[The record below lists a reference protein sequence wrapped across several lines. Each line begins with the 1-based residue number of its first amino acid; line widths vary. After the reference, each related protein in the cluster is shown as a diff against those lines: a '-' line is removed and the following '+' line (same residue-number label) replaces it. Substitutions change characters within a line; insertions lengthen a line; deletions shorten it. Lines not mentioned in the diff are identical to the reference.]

1 MYLSTLTIDSFRCIG
16 PGVEQMVVKFTPSL
30 TAIIGAN
37 DAGKT
42 AIIDALRFAL
52 GTSDQDRQ
60 RLDESDFNGNR
71 KEITIVC
78 HFENLTDRDL
88 RTFAEYLTYG
98 EKLGDKPTLY
108 LNWLAENSGVTR
120 KGRPYYRIEVRSGKD
135 AAGPVISQEARLL
148 LQATY
153 LRPLRDAE
161 EALSAGRGSRLAQ
174 VLRQS
179 ALVKTGFHA
188 HDPEIPLKDQQLS
201 ILGIAK
207 LVSDLLG
214 TQKGVADTRGKINAT
229 LDELALRGDKLKSAI
244 RVSGAMASDD
254 ARLRELLEKLDLQL
268 DGVGKMGLG
277 SDNLLFMACEL
288 LLLAQEE
295 TGNKL
300 LLIEEPEAHLHAQ
313 RQLQVMKS
321 LQSRARTEGI
331 QVIVTTHSPNLA
343 SAISLEN
350 LVIVRKRQAFSLAV
364 GETELEGSDRGFLE
378 RFLDVTKAN
387 LFFAYGVLIVEGDAE
402 NVLLPTLARL
412 IGRDLT
418 EHGVS
423 IVNVGGVGLGRYAR
437 IFKRKLPAKQG
448 ELGIRVACITDMD
461 VMPDCAPVL
470 IGKVEEGQA
479 WPAIGKRRW
488 RAKQDIGD
496 DAALAAHRAGKKA
509 KFDGQAVTTFVADE
523 WTLEYDLAL
532 GVKGADGK
540 FSCALAEDVF
550 VAAYLASKDEGINE
564 GKLTLA
570 EAGNDALAAY
580 ATLKSSVPVPRTGSK
595 EEALAASIYAEFVGG
610 VSKPIA
616 AQYLVARLQ
625 AKQASGN
632 LTPEQLRSAL
642 PKYLTDAIDYVTPVD
657 VPPPTSA
664 P

>member
-1 MYLSTLTIDSFRCIG
+1 MYLSTLTIENFRCIG
-16 PGVEQMVVKFTPSL
+16 PGAERMEVRFTPSL
-30 TAIIGAN
+30 TAIVGAN

-42 AIIDALRFAL
+42 AVIDALRFAL

-60 RLDESDFNGNR
+60 RLDETDFYGEE

-78 HFENLTDRDL
+78 LFENLTERDL
-88 RTFAEYLTYG
+88 RSFAEYLTYG
-98 EKLGDKPTLY
+98 EKPGDKPTLY
-108 LNWLAENSGVTR
+108 LNWLAENSGETR

-135 AAGPVISQEARLL
+135 AAGPVIAQEARLL

-179 ALVKTGFHA
+179 ALVKTGSHT
-188 HDPEIPLKDQQLS
+188 HDAAIPLKDQQLS

-214 TQKGVADTRGKINAT
+214 TQTGVADTRNKINAT
-229 LDELALRGDKLKSAI
+229 LEKLALHGDKLSSAI

-268 DGVGKMGLG
+268 DGAGKMGLG

-295 TGNKL
+295 IGNKL

-321 LQSRARTEGI
+321 LQERAQAEGI

-350 LVIVRKRQAFSLAV
+350 MVMVRRRRAFSLAS

-387 LFFAYGVLIVEGDAE
+387 LFFAYGVMIVEGDAE
-402 NVLLPTLARL
+402 NVLLPTLAKL

-470 IGKVEEGQA
+470 IGKVEAGKA
-479 WPAIGKRRW
+479 WPEIGKRRW
-488 RAKQDIGD
+488 RAKQDIGGE
-496 DAALAAHRAGKKA
+496 AALVAHRAGKKA
-509 KFDGQAVTTFVADE
+509 KFDGQAVVTFVSDE

-532 GVKGADGK
+532 GAKGADGK

-550 VAAYLASKDEGINE
+550 VAAYLAANDDGINT
-564 GKLTLA
+564 GIPTLPEA
-570 EAGNDALAAY
+570 EKNALEKYAA
-580 ATLKSSVPVPRTGSK
+580 LKVSVVAPAVGSL
-595 EEALAASIYAEFVGG
+595 EEALAASIYAEFADG

-616 AQYLVARLQ
+616 AQYLAVRLQ
-625 AKQASGN
+625 AKQAAGN
-632 LTPEQLRSAL
+632 LTPDQLRANL
-642 PKYLTDAIDYVTPVD
+642 PKYLWEAIDYVTTANLPQ
-657 VPPPTSA
+657 PPPA

>member
-16 PGVEQMVVKFTPSL
+16 PGAERMEVKFTPAL
-30 TAIIGAN
+30 TAIVGAN

-42 AIIDALRFAL
+42 AVIDALRFAL

-60 RLDESDFNGNR
+60 RLDESDFHGQG

-78 HFENLTDRDL
+78 QFENLTDRDL
-88 RTFAEYLTYG
+88 RSFAEYLTYG
-98 EKLGDKPTLY
+98 EKPDDKPTLY
-108 LNWLAENSGVTR
+108 LNWLAENSGETR

-135 AAGPVISQEARLL
+135 AAGPIISQEARLL
-148 LQATY
+148 MQATY

-161 EALSAGRGSRLAQ
+161 AALSAGRGSRLAQ

-179 ALVKTGFHA
+179 ALVKTGSHT
-188 HDPEIPLKDQQLS
+188 HNPEIPLKDQQLS

-214 TQKGVADTRGKINAT
+214 AQKGVADTRGKINAT
-229 LDELALRGDKLKSAI
+229 LDELALHGDKLKSAI

-268 DGVGKMGLG
+268 DGIGKMGLG

-321 LQSRARTEGI
+321 LQERARAEGI
-331 QVIVTTHSPNLA
+331 QVIITTHSPNLA

-350 LVIVRKRQAFSLAV
+350 LVIVRRRRAFSLAS
-364 GETELEGSDRGFLE
+364 GETELEGSDRSFLE

-387 LFFAYGVLIVEGDAE
+387 LFFAYGVMIVEGDAE

-437 IFKRKLPAKQG
+437 IFKRKLPTKQG

-470 IGKVEEGQA
+470 IGKVEEGKP
-479 WPAIGKRRW
+479 WPEIGKRRW

-496 DAALAAHRAGKKA
+496 DAALAAHRAGKKT
-509 KFDGQAVTTFVADE
+509 KFDGQAVVTFVSNE

-532 GVKGADGK
+532 GVKGPNGK

-550 VAAYLASKDEGINE
+550 VAAYLAASDEGING
-564 GKLTLA
+564 GKLTLLEA
-570 EAGNDALAAY
+570 ERGALEKY
-580 ATLKSSVPVPRTGSK
+580 ATLKASIVAPGTGSL
-595 EEALAASIYAEFVGG
+595 EEVLAASIYAEFAGG

-616 AQYLVARLQ
+616 AQYLAARLQ
-625 AKQASGN
+625 AKQVSGN
-632 LTPEQLRSAL
+632 LTPEQLRAAL

-657 VPPPTSA
+657 MPSSA
-664 P
+664 PAP